1 LVPSLAAALPLA
13 SAAGLMSGI
22 SFAVLVLLFGN
33 LLRRSRLQQPNSV
46 PADGGDLL
54 GGEDTDTKAAGR
66 KREGTRGWLLRGAHP
81 WPTIGWRFEGLAP
94 VADLAP

>member
-1 LVPSLAAALPLA
+1 MPSLAAALPLA

-54 GGEDTDTKAAGR
+54 VGEDTDTKAAGR
-66 KREGTRGWLLRGAHP
+66 KREGTRGGCCAAPIRGQRSAGGSKALLQ
-81 WPTIGWRFEGLAP
+81 
-94 VADLAP
+94 